1 MWPMGAS
8 VVQLAIAVGS
18 VHGAASWEHALWR
31 WPGWAAITAFGTLLL
46 FGGVVVAIVA
56 IWQGRRAIEED
67 RNAAQLG
74 AVAALIGE
82 HRSPEMRA
90 ARQRIWLLR
99 NRRCKP
105 DAGYSQFSNEEREAF
120 ERVTHFLDSIGL
132 LVHQELLELAHAR
145 TYFGLSIL
153 NMWLIAGPYVYSER
167 RRAAGQG
174 GDQLRMSHLRHFEDL
189 AARVRD
195 KKSQTI
201 WALNELDK
209 FPPDGQVFVP
219 TPGGAPPPRRLRRG
233 LL

>member
-1 MWPMGAS
+1 
-8 VVQLAIAVGS
+8 
-18 VHGAASWEHALWR
+18 
-31 WPGWAAITAFGTLLL
+31 
-46 FGGVVVAIVA
+46 
-56 IWQGRRAIEED
+56 
-67 RNAAQLG
+67 
-74 AVAALIGE
+74 
-82 HRSPEMRA
+82 
-90 ARQRIWLLR
+90 
-99 NRRCKP
+99 
-105 DAGYSQFSNEEREAF
+105 
-120 ERVTHFLDSIGL
+120 
-132 LVHQELLELAHAR
+132 
-145 TYFGLSIL
+145 
-153 NMWLIAGPYVYSER
+153 MWLIAGPYVYSER